1 MQINEN
7 ITVDVSASGIPVRFR
22 WRGVTYT
29 IVSTPELWLTRRA
42 WWTEPASV
50 ARGGTNGRLDVPVWR
65 VDATPTVTTV
75 DDRDGT
81 FDLAKYDTRFASRVE
96 WMLISARTDSLD
108 ERLFA

>member
-1 MQINEN
+1 MEINES
-7 ITVDVSASGIPVRFR
+7 ILVDVSTSGIPTRFH
-22 WRGVTYT
+22 WRGITYT

-50 ARGGTNGRLDVPVWR
+50 ARGGTNSKLDVPVWR
-65 VDATPTVTTV
+65 VDATPLTATTENL
-75 DDRDGT
+75 DGT

-96 WMLISARTDSLD
+96 WMLISARTDALD